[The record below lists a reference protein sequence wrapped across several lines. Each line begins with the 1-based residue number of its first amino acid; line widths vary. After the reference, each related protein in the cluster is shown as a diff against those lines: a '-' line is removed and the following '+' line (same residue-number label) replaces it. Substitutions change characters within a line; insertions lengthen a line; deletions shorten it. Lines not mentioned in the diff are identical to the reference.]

1 MMSYQTE
8 IKKLYQEVNTRNQSF
23 WDEYSNTEYAKYRIF
38 KISSGKIFEI
48 DAQNELYLAKFQE
61 ITNKYSQSID
71 IPRGFKNRLFK
82 CSYRENIIVRINAEV
97 GKSSKEM
104 TYTDIKKWIEDM
116 AKVVQEGY
124 QIESKQEIEK
134 LDLLHGQI
142 QKDKY
147 RVHIYSGESYR
158 ATIQDS
164 ESFEMYNRM
173 NIPKLS
179 GLLLLDKGNVEII
192 EPIQAKRKP
201 RKDRKKAI
209 LSLKIGKYSLQ
220 IIG

>member
-1 MMSYQTE
+1 MSFETE
-8 IKKLYQEVNTRNQSF
+8 IKKLYQEVNARNQSF
-23 WDEYSNTEYAKYRIF
+23 WDEYSNTEYAKYRIC
-38 KISSGKIFEI
+38 KISSGKMFEI
-48 DAQNELYLAKFQE
+48 DEQNEQYLAKFQE
-61 ITNKYSQSID
+61 IANKYSQSID
-71 IPRGFKNRLFK
+71 IPRGFMGRLFK
-82 CSYRENIIVRINAEV
+82 CTYRENIIVRLNVEI

-116 AKVVQEGY
+116 TKVAQDGY
-124 QIESKQEIEK
+124 IIEPKKEIEK
-134 LDLLHGQI
+134 LEQLHDQM
-142 QKDKY
+142 QKEKY

-164 ESFEMYNRM
+164 DSFELFNRM

-179 GLLLLDKGNVEII
+179 GLLLLDKENVEII

-209 LSLKIGKYSLQ
+209 LDIVIGKYSLQ